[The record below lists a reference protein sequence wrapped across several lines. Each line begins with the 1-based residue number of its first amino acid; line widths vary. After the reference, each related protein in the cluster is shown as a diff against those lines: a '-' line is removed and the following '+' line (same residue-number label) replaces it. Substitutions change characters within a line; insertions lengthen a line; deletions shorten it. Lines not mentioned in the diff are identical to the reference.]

1 MFTGEQ
7 ITIFMVLLAK
17 MKKSMMKKTIN
28 LVTTTANALKNVEKI
43 VTMLQRKD
51 AMNITTNWSIRSILS
66 MPLAI
71 ILEATKWLKA
81 LKVEGL
87 PPQKEIIIFVAANSA
102 SHSITVEDVLAKKI
116 LVHGCRELALRSLL
130 STIVRKV
137 KLMRLSCQT

>member
-51 AMNITTNWSIRSILS
+51 AMNITTN
-66 MPLAI
+66 
-71 ILEATKWLKA
+71 
-81 LKVEGL
+81 
-87 PPQKEIIIFVAANSA
+87 
-102 SHSITVEDVLAKKI
+102 
-116 LVHGCRELALRSLL
+116 
-130 STIVRKV
+130 
-137 KLMRLSCQT
+137 